1 MQSSIYDKFV
11 AKARALAEK
20 RSVGDPWTDVEQ
32 GPQVDNKQFDKI
44 LELIESGK
52 KEGAKL
58 ECGGNRARPKG
69 YFVQVD
75 FISTVCQFPR
85 ALILDSFS
93 RPCSL
98 GSRTE

>member
-11 AKARALAEK
+11 AKAKALAEK

-69 YFVQVD
+69 YFVQV
-75 FISTVCQFPR
+75 ISFPRCQFPR

>member
-11 AKARALAEK
+11 AKAKALAEK
-20 RSVGDPWTDVEQ
+20 RTVGDPWTNVEQ

-44 LELIESGK
+44 LDLIDSGK

-58 ECGGNRARPKG
+58 ECGGKRARDKG

-75 FISTVCQFPR
+75 FISFSLR
-85 ALILDSFS
+85 IFNDSYYGNLLAD
-93 RPCSL
+93 RL
-98 GSRTE
+98 LRG